1 MALAPDLVKR
11 TSMVLSWEPMADL
24 PQDWGSLTD
33 GELGP
38 LLQFWNDQRA
48 DLEQSGALA
57 EFNKRLG
64 REWSIETGQI
74 EGVYNLDRGLTET
87 LIERGIDSD
96 LIPNQPG
103 QKPPEI
109 IAAIIQDHAEVL
121 EGLFQF
127 VKGNRPISKSYIH
140 ELHAALLRHQ
150 DTTAVRDQFG
160 NLFEAKLVKG
170 KYKERPNNP
179 KKPDGSMHQYC
190 PPEHVDSEMERLLS
204 LHAEHEKKGVPV
216 EIEAAWLH
224 HRFTRIHPYQDGN
237 GRVARAL
244 ASLLFIRA
252 GWFPVV
258 VTRDDRP
265 RYIDALEAAD
275 EGGLSSIVSFFVHLQ
290 RRELSDAMRV
300 APDTRPIQTVSEAI
314 AAAKRVLHPGRRS
327 DPTIWV
333 NAKDTADRLMEFAA
347 NRLEEIKTMLEIEI
361 GQAGEDANFI
371 TAGPAESSLPELLP
385 LSYEPNV
392 GAYHESKT
400 LSLGTRGTGN
410 FFYWAQFTLHAH
422 AIGSKFRGLIGFIPI
437 FSYFGSSKMT
447 SSEPF
452 QTSYAES
459 YESAERRFRP
469 WLEESLVNALTLWR
483 KSL

>member
-1 MALAPDLVKR
+1 
-11 TSMVLSWEPMADL
+11 MVLAWEPITDL
-24 PQDWGSLTD
+24 PQDWASLTD

-109 IAAIIQDHAEVL
+109 IAAIIQDHADVL
-121 EGLFQF
+121 EGLFEF
-127 VKGNRPISKSYIH
+127 VKGDRPISKSYIH
-140 ELHAALLRHQ
+140 QLHAALLRHQ
-150 DTTAVRDQFG
+150 NTTAVRDQFG

-179 KKPDGSMHQYC
+179 EKPDGSMHQYC
-190 PPEHVDSEMERLLS
+190 PPEQVDSEMERLLL

-224 HRFTRIHPYQDGN
+224 HRFTQIHPYQDGN

-244 ASLLFIRA
+244 ASLLFIKA

-258 VTRDDRP
+258 VTREDRG
-265 RYIDALEAAD
+265 RYIDALEAGD
-275 EGGLSSIVSFFVHLQ
+275 EGELIPLISFLIDIQKAALFQATQTAAEFEKVH
-290 RRELSDAMRV
+290 
-300 APDTRPIQTVSEAI
+300 TVQNAI
-314 AAAKRVLHPGRRS
+314 AAAKRALTASKLDPSVWRKSS
-327 DPTIWV
+327 DT
-333 NAKDTADRLMEFAA
+333 A
-347 NRLEEIKTMLEIEI
+347 NRLIEI
-361 GQAGEDANFI
+361 AARRLGEILNEMNIEGFHI
-371 TAGPAESSLPELLP
+371 SCTYEPVLNVSSEMTIVNDPDQFDPFYRASDVLD
-385 LSYEPNV
+385 YEPNIV
-392 GAYHESKT
+392 DYHQA
-400 LSLGTRGTGN
+400 RGLRISTGRQTFIELN
-410 FFYWAQFTLHAH
+410 AH
-422 AIGSKFRGLIGFIPI
+422 AIGSKFRGLIGMVVL
-437 FSYFGSSKMT
+437 FGSKESRAHIA
-447 SSEPF
+447 SLEPF
-452 QTSYAES
+452 QVNYAES
-459 YESAERRFRP
+459 SDSAERRFRP

-483 KSL
+483 KNL

>member
-1 MALAPDLVKR
+1 
-11 TSMVLSWEPMADL
+11 MVLTWEPITDL
-24 PQDWGSLTD
+24 PQDWSSLTD

-74 EGVYNLDRGLTET
+74 EGVYNLDRGITQT
-87 LIERGIDSD
+87 LIERGIDAD
-96 LIPNQPG
+96 LIGNHPG

-109 IAAIIQDHAEVL
+109 IAAIIQDHADVL

-127 VKGNRPISKSYIH
+127 VKGSRPLSKGYIH

-160 NLFEAKLVKG
+160 NLFEAKLLKG

-190 PPEHVDSEMERLLS
+190 PPEQVESEMERLLA
-204 LHAEHEKKGVPV
+204 LHTEHAKKGVPV

-224 HRFTRIHPYQDGN
+224 HRFTQIHPYQDGN

-244 ASLLFIRA
+244 ASLLFIKA

-258 VTRDDRP
+258 VTRDDRG
-265 RYIDALEAAD
+265 RYIDTLEVAD
-275 EGGLSSIVSFFVHLQ
+275 EGDLQSLIFFFVHVQKNTLFKI
-290 RRELSDAMRV
+290 M
-300 APDTRPIQTVSEAI
+300 QTAADIDNPRTVEEAI
-314 AAAKRVLHPGRRS
+314 ASAKRVYVSLRKSDEPRIWLKAKETADGLMQLADERMAKVATTLESEIREYRPNFQIQRHLRS
-327 DPTIWV
+327 DFKVSDGLPYPPNTTDYEQVRDIFIFDV
-333 NAKDTADRLMEFAA
+333 TGQKLYPKAG
-347 NRLEEIKTMLEIEI
+347 I
-361 GQAGEDANFI
+361 GI
-371 TAGPAESSLPELLP
+371 
-385 LSYEPNV
+385 
-392 GAYHESKT
+392 
-400 LSLGTRGTGN
+400 
-410 FFYWAQFTLHAH
+410 HAH
-422 AIGSKFRGLIGFIPI
+422 AIGSIFRGFIGIVTVFRDLKESIVN
-437 FSYFGSSKMT
+437 FASK
-447 SSEPF
+447 EPF
-452 QTSYAES
+452 QINYAEP

>member
-1 MALAPDLVKR
+1 
-11 TSMVLSWEPMADL
+11 MVLTWEPISDL
-24 PQDWGSLTD
+24 PQDWSSLTD

-38 LLQFWNDQRA
+38 LLQFWNDQRT

-103 QKPPEI
+103 QRPPEI
-109 IAAIIQDHAEVL
+109 IAAIIQDHVDVL
-121 EGLFQF
+121 EGLFEF
-127 VKGNRPISKSYIH
+127 VKGDRPISKSYIH

-150 DTTAVRDQFG
+150 STTAVRDQFG
-160 NLFEAKLVKG
+160 NLFEAKLLKG

-190 PPEHVDSEMERLLS
+190 PPEHVDSEMERLLA
-204 LHAEHEKKGVPV
+204 LHAEHEKKDVPV

-224 HRFTRIHPYQDGN
+224 HRFTQIHPYQDGN

-244 ASLLFIRA
+244 ASLLFVKA

-265 RYIDALEAAD
+265 RYIDALEIAD
-275 EGGLSSIVSFFVHLQ
+275 EGNLQSLITFFVDIQKRALFQ
-290 RRELSDAMRV
+290 ATQAV
-300 APDTRPIQTVSEAI
+300 ADIQQIQTVDEAI
-314 AAAKRVLHPGRRS
+314 LAAKRALGGAGKGF
-327 DPTIWV
+327 DPSVWLK
-333 NAKDTADRLMEFAA
+333 AKTTADRLIEFAGL
-347 NRLEEIKTMLEIEI
+347 RLREISDSLTKEITKSRPEFVFAVVDDAELNVDFPLPYIPNAEIYEVGRTLKIKTYL
-361 GQAGEDANFI
+361 Q
-371 TAGPAESSLPELLP
+371 S
-385 LSYEPNV
+385 
-392 GAYHESKT
+392 AYIDVS
-400 LSLGTRGTGN
+400 
-410 FFYWAQFTLHAH
+410 AH
-422 AIGSKFRGLIGFIPI
+422 AIGSKFRGLIGFMVLFQKAPGMAPAYARLISKEI
-437 FSYFGSSKMT
+437 F
-447 SSEPF
+447 
-452 QTSYAES
+452 QVNYAET

>member
-1 MALAPDLVKR
+1 
-11 TSMVLSWEPMADL
+11 MVLVWEPIADL

-38 LLQFWNDQRA
+38 LLQFWNDQRT
-48 DLEQSGALA
+48 DLEQSGALT

-96 LIPNQPG
+96 LIPNQAG

-109 IAAIIQDHAEVL
+109 IAAIIQDHADVL

-127 VKGNRPISKSYIH
+127 VKGDRPLSKGYIH

-160 NLFEAKLVKG
+160 NLFEARLLKG

-190 PPEHVDSEMERLLS
+190 PPEQVESEMERLLS

-216 EIEAAWLH
+216 EVKAAWLH
-224 HRFTRIHPYQDGN
+224 HRLTQIHPYQDGN

-244 ASLLFIRA
+244 ASLLFIKV

-258 VTRDDRP
+258 VTREDRS
-265 RYIDALEAAD
+265 RYIDALEIAD
-275 EGGLSSIVSFFVHLQ
+275 EGNLQSLIMFFVDIQKRALFQ
-290 RRELSDAMRV
+290 ATQAV
-300 APDTRPIQTVSEAI
+300 ADIQQIQTVDEAI
-314 AAAKRVLHPGRRS
+314 LAAKRALSGAGKGF
-327 DPTIWV
+327 DPTVWV
-333 NAKDTADRLMEFAA
+333 QAKRTSDRLIELAGLRLQEISNSLAKEVSNSRPEFTFTV
-347 NRLEEIKTMLEIEI
+347 LDDVDMTFEL
-361 GQAGEDANFI
+361 
-371 TAGPAESSLPELLP
+371 SLP
-385 LSYEPNV
+385 YEPNTVVYEV
-392 GAYHESKT
+392 GRTLKIKSYQQSAYVDVS
-400 LSLGTRGTGN
+400 
-410 FFYWAQFTLHAH
+410 AH
-422 AIGSKFRGLIGFIPI
+422 AIGSKFRGLIGFMVLFQQPSGIVPAKARIVSKEI
-437 FSYFGSSKMT
+437 F
-447 SSEPF
+447 
-452 QTSYAES
+452 QVNYAES
-459 YESAERRFRP
+459 LESAERRFRP

>member
-1 MALAPDLVKR
+1 
-11 TSMVLSWEPMADL
+11 MVLVWEPIVDL
-24 PQDWGSLTD
+24 PQDWVSLTD

-38 LLQFWNDQRA
+38 LLQFWNDQHA

-74 EGVYNLDRGLTET
+74 EGVYNLDRGITET
-87 LIERGIDSD
+87 LIERGINAD

-109 IAAIIQDHAEVL
+109 IAAIIQDHADVL
-121 EGLFQF
+121 EGLFPF
-127 VKGNRPISKSYIH
+127 VKGNRPLSKSYIH

-160 NLFEAKLVKG
+160 NLFEARLLKG

-179 KKPDGSMHQYC
+179 KKHDGSMHQYC
-190 PPEHVDSEMERLLS
+190 PPEHVDSEMERLLA

-224 HRFTRIHPYQDGN
+224 HRFTQIHPYQDGN

-244 ASLLFIRA
+244 ASLLFIKA

-258 VTRDDRP
+258 VTRDDRG

-275 EGGLSSIVSFFVHLQ
+275 EGELIPLISFLTDIQKAALFQATQTAAEFAEVH
-290 RRELSDAMRV
+290 
-300 APDTRPIQTVSEAI
+300 TVQDAI
-314 AAAKRVLHPGRRS
+314 AAAKRALTAFKL
-327 DPTIWV
+327 DPSVWR
-333 NAKDTADRLMEFAA
+333 KSSQLADGL
-347 NRLEEIKTMLEIEI
+347 IEI
-361 GQAGEDANFI
+361 AAQRLIA
-371 TAGPAESSLPELLP
+371 LLSEMNRSGFHVGATYEP
-385 LSYEPNV
+385 VLKVSFGMSIFNDPDQFDPFYRASDVLDYEPNTLD
-392 GAYHESKT
+392 YHQA
-400 LSLGTRGTGN
+400 RGLKISTSRETFIELN
-410 FFYWAQFTLHAH
+410 AH
-422 AIGSKFRGLIGFIPI
+422 AIGSKFRGLIGMVVL
-437 FSYFGSSKMT
+437 FGSKGDRAHIASR
-447 SSEPF
+447 EPF
-452 QTSYAES
+452 QVNYAES
-459 YESAERRFRP
+459 SESAERRFRP